1 MRKILAL
8 SFFLATALLV
18 MAEEVV
24 SPNGQTKVN
33 FYVEDGRMTYEM
45 WYKDRQVVM
54 PSHLGI
60 ELINWPSLMEG
71 FELEGV
77 EYATKD
83 ETWQPVWGEE
93 THIRNHYNE
102 MIAHVLQHPTP
113 NTQPDRHINIRFR
126 VYNEGVGFRY
136 ELPRHA
142 NLDNVKIK
150 EEHTQFCMAG
160 DHTAYWIPGDYDTD
174 EYEYTISRLSEI
186 EQLEEK
192 ARTANATQSAIP
204 APSMQT
210 SLLMKTDDGLFIN
223 IHEAALAN
231 YSAMHLVLLS
241 KSGERGAGSEECLVN
256 GEEGNLAPRSSLLTP
271 RSLILE
277 SHLTPDARGMKGYLR
292 CPANTPWRTIMVTDD
307 AREMLASR
315 LILNLNEPCK
325 IEDTSWIHPVKYMGV
340 WWEMM
345 TGASTWN
352 YGDYQPVDIH
362 ETDFTQ
368 IRKSPRHGANN
379 DNVKRYIDFA
389 SKHGFSQ
396 LLVEGWNLGWEDNW
410 QKHINYSFTQS
421 YPDFDVP
428 TLQQYARER
437 GMRLMMHHETSS
449 SIQNYERQLKDAY
462 QFAHDNGYDVVKS
475 GYVGNIFPAG
485 HHFDQWMNEHYLYCI
500 KEAAKYHLMVNG
512 HEAVRPTGLCRTYP
526 NMIGNESARG
536 NEFMATAGCEPKH
549 VCILPFTRL
558 QGGPM
563 DFTPGI
569 LEMDV
574 SRVNPNN
581 HAHVKATVCNQLA
594 LYVTLYSPLQMAAD
608 VPESYER
615 YIDAFQFIKDV
626 PVEWE
631 RSVYLEAEPAEFITI
646 ARKEKQGDR
655 WFVGGVAGQHEH
667 TATIDCSFL
676 DKGRKYEAT
685 IYADGPDAHYL
696 NNSQSYTITKKK
708 VSSRTRLRQR
718 AVQGGGFAISFKP
731 VGQ

>member
-1 MRKILAL
+1 MKWWIVVAL
-8 SFFLATALLV
+8 LATRLLL

-24 SPNGQTKVN
+24 SPNGQTRVS
-33 FYVEDGRMTYEM
+33 FYVEEGRMTYEM
-45 WYKDRQVVM
+45 SYKGQLVVA

-71 FELEGV
+71 FKMEGV
-77 EYATKD
+77 EHTSFD

-93 THIRNHYNE
+93 TSIRNHYNE
-102 MIAHVLQHPTP
+102 MAAHVS
-113 NTQPDRHINIRFR
+113 QPELDRHIIVRFR
-126 VYNEGVGFRY
+126 VYDEGIGLRY

-150 EEHTQFCMAG
+150 EEHTQFCMTA
-160 DHTAYWIPGDYDTD
+160 DHVAYWIPGDYDTD

-204 APSMQT
+204 APSVQT
-210 SLLMKTDDGLFIN
+210 SLLMKTDDGLYIN
-223 IHEAALAN
+223 IHEAALVN
-231 YSAMHLVLLS
+231 YSAMHL
-241 KSGERGAGSEECLVN
+241 RLVD
-256 GEEGNLAPRSSLLTP
+256 ELA
-271 RSLILE
+271 LE

-325 IEDTSWIHPVKYMGV
+325 LEDTSWIHPVKYMGV

-352 YGDYQPVDIH
+352 YGDYQPVDID

-379 DNVKRYIDFA
+379 ANVKRYIDFA
-389 SKHGFSQ
+389 CQHGFSQ

-410 QKHINYSFTQS
+410 QKFRNYSFTKS
-421 YPDFDVP
+421 YPDFDVQM
-428 TLQQYARER
+428 LQQYARDR
-437 GMRLMMHHETSS
+437 GMRLMMHHESSS

-462 QFAHDNGYDVVKS
+462 EFARDNGYDVVKS

-536 NEFMATAGCEPKH
+536 TEFQASAGCEPKH

-563 DFTPGI
+563 DYTPGI

-594 LYVTLYSPLQMAAD
+594 LYVTMYSPLQMAAD

-615 YIDAFQFIKDV
+615 YMDAFQFIKDV

-631 RSVYLEAEPAEFITI
+631 RSVYLEAEPAEYITI
-646 ARKEKQGDR
+646 ARKEKNGER
-655 WFVGGVAGQHEH
+655 WFVGGVAGRHEH
-667 TATIDCSFL
+667 VATINLSFL

-685 IYADGPDAHYL
+685 IYADGKDAHYL
-696 NNSQSYTITKKK
+696 NNSQSYTISKKR
-708 VSSRTRLRQR
+708 VNSRSRLQLR
-718 AVQGGGFAISFKP
+718 AVEGGGFAISIQP
-731 VGQ
+731 VD

>member
-1 MRKILAL
+1 MKWWIVVAL
-8 SFFLATALLV
+8 LATRLLL

-24 SPNGQTKVN
+24 SPNGQTRVS
-33 FYVEDGRMTYEM
+33 FYVENGRMTYEM
-45 WYKDRQVVM
+45 SYKGQLVVA

-71 FELEGV
+71 FKMEGV
-77 EYATKD
+77 EYTSFD

-93 THIRNHYNE
+93 TSIRNHYNE
-102 MIAHVLQHPTP
+102 MAAHVS
-113 NTQPDRHINIRFR
+113 QPELDRHIIVRFR
-126 VYNEGVGFRY
+126 VYDEGIGLRY

-150 EEHTQFCMAG
+150 EEHTQFCMTA

-204 APSMQT
+204 APSVQT
-210 SLLMKTDDGLFIN
+210 SLLMKTDNGLYIN
-223 IHEAALAN
+223 IHEAALVN
-231 YSAMHLVLLS
+231 YSAMHL
-241 KSGERGAGSEECLVN
+241 RLVD
-256 GEEGNLAPRSSLLTP
+256 GLA
-271 RSLILE
+271 LE

-292 CPANTPWRTIMVTDD
+292 CPANTPWRTIMVTDH

-325 IEDTSWIHPVKYMGV
+325 LEDTSWIHPVKYMGV

-352 YGDYQPVDIH
+352 YGDYQPVDID

-379 DNVKRYIDFA
+379 ANVKRYIDFA
-389 SKHGFSQ
+389 SQHGFSQ

-410 QKHINYSFTQS
+410 QKFRNYSFTKS
-421 YPDFDVP
+421 YPDFDVQM
-428 TLQQYARER
+428 LQQYARDR
-437 GMRLMMHHETSS
+437 GMRLMMHHESSS

-462 QFAHDNGYDVVKS
+462 EFARDNGYDVVKS

-536 NEFMATAGCEPKH
+536 TEFQASAGCEPKH

-563 DFTPGI
+563 DYTPGI

-594 LYVTLYSPLQMAAD
+594 LYVTMYSPLQMAAD

-615 YIDAFQFIKDV
+615 YMDAFQFIKDV

-631 RSVYLEAEPAEFITI
+631 RSVYLEAEPAEYITI
-646 ARKEKQGDR
+646 ARKEKNGER
-655 WFVGGVAGQHEH
+655 WFVGGVAGRHEH
-667 TATIDCSFL
+667 VATINLSFL

-685 IYADGPDAHYL
+685 IYADGKDAHYL
-696 NNSQSYTITKKK
+696 NNSQSYTISKKR
-708 VSSRTRLRQR
+708 VNSRSRLQLR
-718 AVQGGGFAISFKP
+718 AVEGGGFAISIQP
-731 VGQ
+731 VD

>member
-1 MRKILAL
+1 MKWWIVVAL
-8 SFFLATALLV
+8 LATRLLL
-18 MAEEVV
+18 MAEEMV
-24 SPNGQTKVN
+24 SPNGQTRVS
-33 FYVEDGRMTYEM
+33 FYVENGRMTYEM
-45 WYKDRQVVM
+45 WYKGQLVVA

-71 FELEGV
+71 FKMEGV
-77 EYATKD
+77 EHTSFD
-83 ETWQPVWGEE
+83 ETWQPVWGGE
-93 THIRNHYNE
+93 TSIRNHYNE
-102 MIAHVLQHPTP
+102 MAAHVS
-113 NTQPDRHINIRFR
+113 QPELDRHIIVRFR
-126 VYNEGVGFRY
+126 VYDEGIGLRY

-150 EEHTQFCMAG
+150 EEHTQFCMTA
-160 DHTAYWIPGDYDTD
+160 DHMAYWIPGDYDTD

-204 APSMQT
+204 APSVQT
-210 SLLMKTDDGLFIN
+210 SLLMKTDEGLYIN
-223 IHEAALAN
+223 VHEAALVN
-231 YSAMHLVLLS
+231 YSAMHL
-241 KSGERGAGSEECLVN
+241 RLVD
-256 GEEGNLAPRSSLLTP
+256 ELA
-271 RSLILE
+271 LE

-325 IEDTSWIHPVKYMGV
+325 LEDTSWIHPVKYMGV

-352 YGDYQPVDIH
+352 YGDYQPVDID

-379 DNVKRYIDFA
+379 ANVKRYIDFA
-389 SKHGFSQ
+389 SQHGFSQ

-410 QKHINYSFTQS
+410 QKFRNYSFTKS
-421 YPDFDVP
+421 YPDFDVQM
-428 TLQQYARER
+428 LQQYARDR
-437 GMRLMMHHETSS
+437 GMRLMMHHESSS

-462 QFAHDNGYDVVKS
+462 EFARDNGYDVVKS

-536 NEFMATAGCEPKH
+536 TEFQASAGCEPKH

-563 DFTPGI
+563 DYTPGI

-594 LYVTLYSPLQMAAD
+594 LYVTMYSPLQMAAD

-615 YIDAFQFIKDV
+615 YMDAFQFIKDV

-631 RSVYLEAEPAEFITI
+631 RSVYLEAEPAEYITI
-646 ARKEKQGDR
+646 ARKEKNGER

-667 TATIDCSFL
+667 VATIDLSFL

-685 IYADGPDAHYL
+685 IYADGKDAHYL
-696 NNSQSYTITKKK
+696 DNSQSYTISKKR
-708 VSSRTRLRQR
+708 VNNRSRLQHR
-718 AVQGGGFAISFKP
+718 AVKGGGFAISIQP
-731 VGQ
+731 VD